1 MLSNAPCKAKTP
13 IVTDL
18 SMVIKVVIMMVCV
31 LKGKKKFW
39 KEEEFELKRSIR
51 LLVNYGG
58 F

>member
-1 MLSNAPCKAKTP
+1 MQYALGMHLAKTP

-39 KEEEFELKRSIR
+39 KEEEFELKKI
-51 LLVNYGG
+51 N
-58 F
+58 